1 MFIDLVQRVVFDN
14 FLWTILDQ
22 ENRRNIVN
30 FLNNEFFPDNIAKFI
45 DISSVQDIDINLIKL
60 EVIYRNI
67 KYNLIEFENHYLKI
81 ERYKKLKRINEYSR
95 YC

>member
-14 FLWTILDQ
+14 FLWAILDQ

-45 DISSVQDIDINLIKL
+45 DISSVQDIDMKLIKL

-67 KYNLIEFENHYLKI
+67 QYNLVQFENHYIKI
-81 ERYKKLKRINEYSR
+81 ERNRKLKRINEYSR